1 MSSSRGHIE
10 LPAIGILKHLDD
22 RERARLSEAGYSMR
36 VKRGEEIVAQ
46 GTRQDSLY
54 ILIEGG
60 LVVSHEKRGEEIE
73 VGRVEPGESFGEMAM
88 IDPAK
93 ASANVRATSEA
104 LIWRIRRSD
113 LDGYILL
120 NPDAGLRLVWDIS
133 ALVIRRLRSRT
144 EDLSEL
150 AEEFE
155 GLKDKLRPVW

>member
-1 MSSSRGHIE
+1 MPSSRGHIE
-10 LPAIGILKHLDD
+10 LPAIGTLKHLDE
-22 RERARLSEAGYSMR
+22 RERAKLSEAGHSLR
-36 VKRGEEIVAQ
+36 VKRGELIVSQ

-54 ILIEGG
+54 ILIDGG
-60 LVVSHEKRGEEIE
+60 LVVSHESRGEEIE
-73 VGRVEPGESFGEMAM
+73 IGRVAPGESFGEMAM

-93 ASANVRATSEA
+93 ASANVRATSDS